1 MSETSQASD
10 DNNIK
15 IYLRIKPKLANDS
28 KNEEANYIKISEDKK
43 CLSLNLSPE
52 NESKFYFDNIFN
64 EKESQSSIFEI
75 IGKPLCHNILQG
87 INSTF
92 ISYGKKN
99 TGKTYTIRG

>member
-52 NESKFYFDNIFN
+52 NESKFYFDN
-64 EKESQSSIFEI
+64 KYYFENNKI
-75 IGKPLCHNILQG
+75 M
-87 INSTF
+87 
-92 ISYGKKN
+92 KKKAN
-99 TGKTYTIRG
+99 QVFLK